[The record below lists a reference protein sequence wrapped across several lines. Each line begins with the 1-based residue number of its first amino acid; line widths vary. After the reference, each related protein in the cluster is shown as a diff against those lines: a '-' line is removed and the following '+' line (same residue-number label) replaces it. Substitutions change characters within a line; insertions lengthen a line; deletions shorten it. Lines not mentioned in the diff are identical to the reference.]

1 MTPQSPKDPLIALWQ
16 TTPASDTSHL
26 LSDLEHLKQLHLR
39 FHRTIVAILCAFDLV
54 LVFEEATGRLASHGI
69 LSALWTLGL
78 ALGLFYHSLK
88 QTRLSSM
95 VTLDTVSLLKQM
107 LARAKRDLFLA
118 RCLYLGAPLGA
129 IIAYVVAKALG
140 IGASS
145 PAIVVSP
152 WLHAL
157 QTGAG
162 VAAILVMI
170 LAGVVL
176 ERARRAQVQHLGS
189 KLQAI
194 LGEL

>member
-16 TTPASDTSHL
+16 TTPASDTGHL
-26 LSDLEHLKQLHLR
+26 VSDLEHLKQLHLR
-39 FHRTIVAILCAFDLV
+39 FHRTIVAILCAFDLL

-78 ALGLFYHSLK
+78 ALGLLYHRRK
-88 QTRLSSM
+88 QSRLTSI

-107 LARAKRDLFLA
+107 LVRAKRDLFLA

-129 IIAYVVAKALG
+129 IVAYVVVKAVGLG
-140 IGASS
+140 AAS
-145 PAIVVSP
+145 PATIVSP
-152 WLHAL
+152 RLHGL

-170 LAGVVL
+170 LAGVAL